1 MQSVRSSTMSHDS
14 IYDHP
19 RPFSESIQID
29 PLAAHEDILPD
40 SLSVKLPDPSLEYGQ
55 CALKGF
61 LYKKERFMTWV
72 KLFCVIRNNF
82 LECHKYQAQ
91 GNSYFPVL
99 KLFLP
104 RSEVVEGGGD
114 SKRKWAFQVYILFMI
129 CNKCHSCLCCYAFY

>member
-1 MQSVRSSTMSHDS
+1 MQDIRGSVISQDS

-19 RPFSESIQID
+19 RPLSEHFYKEHPNSNDDKSSESSSI
-29 PLAAHEDILPD
+29 
-40 SLSVKLPDPSLEYGQ
+40 VKLPDLSVEYGQ

-82 LECHKYQAQ
+82 LECHKYHAQ
-91 GNSYFPVL
+91 GNSYSPVL

-114 SKRKWAFQVYILFMI
+114 AKKKWAFQASFFFFSFI
-129 CNKCHSCLCCYAFY
+129 